1 MSKRAQTDHPI
12 HDLLAQRWS
21 PYAFDGRSVSPD
33 DARALFEA
41 ARWAASS
48 YNEQPWR
55 FLVARRDDAIEFDRI
70 LSCLVEANRQ
80 WAQHAGLLALTA
92 IRTTFARN
100 NKPNRVALHDLGL
113 AAANLTLEATA
124 RGLHVHQMAGIE
136 PDRAREVFG
145 VPEGFEVQT
154 AIAVGYRKPAEQ
166 LHGELR
172 ERETSPRTRRPLSEL
187 VFSGQWEQPAEFL
200 A

>member
-1 MSKRAQTDHPI
+1 MSKHARTDHPI

-21 PYAFDGRSVSPD
+21 PYAFDGRSVTPD

-55 FLVARRDDAIEFDRI
+55 FIVARRDDGEGFNQV

-113 AAANLTLEATA
+113 AAANLTIEATA

-136 PDRAREVFG
+136 PDRAREVFS
-145 VPEGFEVQT
+145 VPDGFEIAT
-154 AIAVGYRKPAEQ
+154 AIAVGYRTPAEQ
-166 LHGELR
+166 LQGELR
-172 ERETSPRTRRPLSEL
+172 DRETAPRTRRSLPEF
-187 VFSGQWEQPAEFL
+187 VFGGQWDRPADFL
-200 A
+200 

>member
-1 MSKRAQTDHPI
+1 MSKHARTDHPI

-21 PYAFDGRSVSPD
+21 PYAFDGRSVTPD
-33 DARALFEA
+33 DARAIFEA

-55 FLVARRDDAIEFDRI
+55 FIVALRDDGEGFNQV

-136 PDRAREVFG
+136 PDRAREVYS
-145 VPEGFEVQT
+145 VPDGFEIAT
-154 AIAVGYRKPAEQ
+154 AIAVGYRTPAEQ
-166 LHGELR
+166 LQGELR
-172 ERETSPRTRRPLSEL
+172 DRETAPRTRRSLPEF
-187 VFSGQWEQPAEFL
+187 VFGGQWDRPADFL
-200 A
+200 

>member
-1 MSKRAQTDHPI
+1 MSKHARTDHPI

-21 PYAFDGRSVSPD
+21 PYAFDGRSVTPD
-33 DARALFEA
+33 DARAIFEA

-55 FLVARRDDAIEFDRI
+55 FIVALRDDGEGFNQV

-136 PDRAREVFG
+136 PDRAREVFS
-145 VPEGFEVQT
+145 VPDGFEIAT
-154 AIAVGYRKPAEQ
+154 AIAVGYRTPAEQ
-166 LHGELR
+166 LQGELR
-172 ERETSPRTRRPLSEL
+172 DRETAPRTRRSLPEF
-187 VFSGQWEQPAEFL
+187 VFGGQWDRPADFL
-200 A
+200 

>member
-1 MSKRAQTDHPI
+1 MSKHARTDHPI

-21 PYAFDGRSVSPD
+21 PYAFDGRSVTPD

-55 FLVARRDDAIEFDRI
+55 FIVALRDDGEGFNQV

-136 PDRAREVFG
+136 PDRAREVFS
-145 VPEGFEVQT
+145 VPDGFEIAT
-154 AIAVGYRKPAEQ
+154 AIAVGYRTPAEQ
-166 LHGELR
+166 LQGELR
-172 ERETSPRTRRPLSEL
+172 DRETAPRTRRSLPEF
-187 VFSGQWEQPAEFL
+187 VFGGQWDRPADFL
-200 A
+200 